1 MNLGLSNKKREK
13 EKKMVVVEFMAKTE
27 RVMEKN

>member
-1 MNLGLSNKKREK
+1 MNLGLSNKKRKK